1 MRTDADINKYNSNYK
16 KEKYRNVV
24 ILIPREDE
32 KTINYLAKQKP
43 LSGYIRRLIKE
54 DIENERIEKARA
66 ANK

>member
-1 MRTDADINKYNSNYK
+1 MSSANYK

-43 LSGYIRRLIKE
+43 LSSYIRRLIKE